1 MPMNRVSISRL
12 MLCCLAVLLVAL
24 GSLARAQDVAQDKTS
39 QDQKMVQQVPINPLL
54 KNHTNWFEPV
64 KIYDLRKE
72 HYPLADALFPKD
84 IKYDVYSAVGY
95 DLANTMVIRG
105 PKRSDGQREI
115 VIVDTLGNP
124 GITKE
129 VINTFRKTKDANG
142 EPILPQ
148 GKLPIRAIIYTHNHI
163 DHTFGVWGYLTEAD
177 RPPCKPA
184 DPKKAG
190 DDGYFDVD
198 AQNKDCVAVIGQ
210 YNINDGV
217 GTTAFVTGTIID
229 ARSSY
234 MYGNFLRNYKDGG
247 NQVNDGIGPQEYG
260 CCFDPETQ
268 TCVTAKE
275 KAAGKKCV
283 TLQGSYRMPS
293 RTFSEELYVTA
304 AGVQMKIIYVPSE
317 TNDELAIFLPDKLNS
332 GANVVASSLKPD
344 DWWGRGLLFS
354 AEVIQG
360 PSFPNLYSLRGTS
373 YRNPA
378 NWFRS
383 VDKLRAYDSWC
394 MVPSHGPPLCET
406 ENIHRLLRN
415 FRDAVQFT
423 HDQTIR
429 WMNKGFTMD
438 ELAPLI
444 ETIYLQKGGQEEIIM
459 KDLDNVK
466 PILNVNGK
474 VVDPR
479 DYLRP
484 FYGSLTQGV
493 REIYTGSIGW
503 YQADPVALRP
513 TPPHELGVRYVKM
526 MGGAKAV
533 NKAAQ
538 DALTKGEK
546 LLAEAKTENNS
557 AKAALGRGEVEWA
570 AELTTN
576 VIRAHVTPED
586 LLGISDDKPSPSPV
600 AQEDFLAAR
609 IIKANAFLKLGEL
622 AENPNWRNWY
632 ITAAHEL
639 KGLPFLDDIVGGLV
653 SPGVQGGLPAG
664 AWVNSLTLRLKAEK
678 TAPAGVD
685 KSLGFWFP
693 ADQQFG
699 AAGYLLKVRNG
710 IAEFIENTPHGEPL
724 TIGEVGR
731 ANLAI
736 SIEKKALDALLII
749 ESKIVANRKLTDP
762 EKKAEFEKWLKLA
775 ADSGLIKPLGNT
787 KLDEFAAAFF
797 SYFDPKPVGL
807 PPLTVR

>member
-1 MPMNRVSISRL
+1 MPLNRVSISRL
-12 MLCCLAVLLVAL
+12 VLGLSVLLFTLSAP
-24 GSLARAQDVAQDKTS
+24 ARAQESSARDKEL
-39 QDQKMVQQVPINPLL
+39 VQQVPINPLL
-54 KNHTNWFEPV
+54 KNHTNWFDPV
-64 KIYDLRKE
+64 KIYDLRLKND
-72 HYPLADALFPKD
+72 HYPLPDELFPKE

-95 DLANTMVIRG
+95 DLANTMVI
-105 PKRSDGQREI
+105 KDAKNSSGQREV

-129 VINTFRKTKDANG
+129 VINIFRDTKGVDG
-142 EPILPQ
+142 EYIFPHDQKDKI
-148 GKLPIRAIIYTHNHI
+148 PIRAIIYTHNHI

-177 RPPCKPA
+177 RPPCQQEDPTKPG
-184 DPKKAG
+184 P
-190 DDGYFDVD
+190 DGYFDVD
-198 AQNKDCVAVIGQ
+198 KENKECVAVIGQ
-210 YNINDGV
+210 SKINDGV
-217 GTTAFVTGTIID
+217 GTTAFITGTIID

-234 MYGNFLRNYKDGG
+234 MYGNFLRNYKEGG

-260 CCFDPETQ
+260 CCWDAKTQ
-268 TCVTAKE
+268 KCISVREKGKE
-275 KAAGKKCV
+275 CIQ
-283 TLQGSYRMPS
+283 LQGSYRMPS

-317 TNDELAIFLPDKLNS
+317 TNDELAVFLPDKLNS
-332 GANVVASSLKPD
+332 GGNIVATALKPD

-373 YRNPA
+373 FRNPA
-378 NWFRS
+378 TWYRS

-394 MVPSHGPPLCET
+394 MVPSHGPPVCEA

-438 ELAPLI
+438 ELAPLV
-444 ETIYLQKGGQEEIIM
+444 ETLYLQKDGEEEIIM

-466 PILNVNGK
+466 PILNVNAK

-484 FYGSLTQGV
+484 FYGSVTQGV
-493 REIYTGSIGW
+493 REVYAGNVGW
-503 YQADPVALRP
+503 FQADPVGLRP
-513 TPPHELGVRYVKM
+513 TPPHELGIRYLKV
-526 MGGAKAV
+526 MGGATKV
-533 NKAAQ
+533 NAAASE
-538 DALTKGEK
+538 ALTKGVK
-546 LLAEAKTENNS
+546 LLAEAKAENS
-557 AKAALGRGEVEWA
+557 EAKLVAGRGEVEWA

-576 VIRAHVTPED
+576 VVQAYVTPES
-586 LLGISDDKPSPSPV
+586 LLGISSGSGNSTPSPV
-600 AQEDFLAAR
+600 SKEDFQAAKN
-609 IIKANAFLKLGEL
+609 IKADAFLKLGEL

-639 KGLPFLDDIVGGLV
+639 KGQPFPPAIPGGLV

-664 AWVNSLTLRLKAEK
+664 AWVSSLSLRLKAEK
-678 TAPAGVD
+678 TAPAKVD
-685 KSLGFWFP
+685 LSLGFWFP
-693 ADQQFG
+693 ANSDQGFG
-699 AAGYLLKVRNG
+699 ALGYVVKIRNG
-710 IAEFIENTPHGEPL
+710 IAEFIENTPHGDNLALKDVES
-724 TIGEVGR
+724 

-736 SIEKKALDALLII
+736 SIEKRTLDELLI
-749 ESKIVANRKLTDP
+749 
-762 EKKAEFEKWLKLA
+762 AEMKGEQYFWAAFELA
-775 ADSGLIKPLGNT
+775 VKNNDIKPLNQKT
-787 KLDEFAAAFF
+787 TINDFKAAFTRC
-797 SYFDPKPVGL
+797 FDPKPVGL

>member
-1 MPMNRVSISRL
+1 MPLNRVSIPRL
-12 MLCCLAVLLVAL
+12 VLGCLAALLIDLSAPAL
-24 GSLARAQDVAQDKTS
+24 AQDNSAPNTKV
-39 QDQKMVQQVPINPLL
+39 VQQVPINPLL
-54 KNHTNWFEPV
+54 KNHTNWFDPV
-64 KIYDLRKE
+64 RIYDLRKN
-72 HYPLADALFPKD
+72 HYPLPDEQFPKD
-84 IKYDVYSAVGY
+84 VRYDVYSAVGY
-95 DLANTMVIRG
+95 DLANTMVIKG

-129 VINTFRKTKDANG
+129 VINHFRTTRGADG
-142 EPILPQ
+142 DFILPP
-148 GKLPIRAIIYTHNHI
+148 GPLPIRAIIYTHNHI

-177 RPPCKPA
+177 RPPCKPE
-184 DPKKAG
+184 DPTKPG
-190 DDGYFDVD
+190 SDGYFDVD

-210 YNINDGV
+210 YKINDGV

-234 MYGNFLRNYKDGG
+234 MYGNFLRNFRDKDGG

-260 CCFDPETQ
+260 CCWDPETKRCL
-268 TCVTAKE
+268 TLKD
-275 KAAGKKCV
+275 KAEGKKCIS
-283 TLQGSYRMPS
+283 LQGSYRMPS
-293 RTFSEELYVTA
+293 RTFNEELYITA

-317 TNDELAIFLPDKLNS
+317 TSDELAVFLPDKLNS
-332 GANVVASSLKPD
+332 GGNIAASSLKPD

-378 NWFRS
+378 DWFRS

-394 MVPSHGPPLCET
+394 MVPSHGPPVCEA

-438 ELAPLI
+438 ELAPLV
-444 ETIYLQKGGQEEIIM
+444 ETLYLQKGGEQEIIM
-459 KDLDNVK
+459 NDLDKVK
-466 PILNVNGK
+466 PILNVNRTI
-474 VVDPR
+474 VDPQ

-484 FYGSLTQGV
+484 FYGSVTQGV
-493 REIYTGSIGW
+493 REVYAGSVGW
-503 YQADPVALRP
+503 FQGDPVGLRP

-526 MGGAKAV
+526 MGGAKGV
-533 NKAAQ
+533 NEAARI
-538 DALTKGEK
+538 ALKTGEK
-546 LLAEAKTENNS
+546 LLAEAKEENNE
-557 AKAALGRGEVEWA
+557 AKLAAGRGEVEWA

-576 VIRAHVTPED
+576 VVRAYVTPED
-586 LLGISDDKPSPSPV
+586 LLGISSGNSTSGPV
-600 AQEDFLAAR
+600 SKEDFLAAR
-609 IIKANAFLKLGEL
+609 EIKANAFLKLGEL

-639 KGLPFLDDIVGGLV
+639 KGFKFPDAIVGGLV

-664 AWVNSLTLRLKAEK
+664 AWVNSLSLRLKAEK
-678 TAPAGVD
+678 TAPAKLD
-685 KSLGFWFP
+685 LSLGFWFP
-693 ADQQFG
+693 AGSDQGFD
-699 AAGYLLKVRNG
+699 ALGYIVRIRNG
-710 IAEFIENTPHGEPL
+710 IAEFIENTPHGENL
-724 TIGEVGR
+724 SKSEIES

-736 SIEKKALDALLII
+736 SIEKKTLDELLIA
-749 ESKIVANRKLTDP
+749 ESKG
-762 EKKAEFEKWLKLA
+762 E
-775 ADSGLIKPLGNT
+775 
-787 KLDEFAAAFF
+787 AAFWAAYQLAVDRHEIIPLNERTTINDF
-797 SYFDPKPVGL
+797 KAAFTRCFDPKPVGL

>member
-1 MPMNRVSISRL
+1 MSLNRVSIS
-12 MLCCLAVLLVAL
+12 CLTLGLSVLLVTLSVPAL
-24 GSLARAQDVAQDKTS
+24 AQDSRAQDKKV
-39 QDQKMVQQVPINPLL
+39 VQEVPINPLL
-54 KNHTNWFEPV
+54 KNHTNWFDPV
-64 KIYDLRKE
+64 KIYDLRQD
-72 HYPLADALFPKD
+72 HYPLPDAQFPKGVR
-84 IKYDVYSAVGY
+84 YDVYSAVGY

-124 GITKE
+124 GIAKE
-129 VINTFRKTKDANG
+129 VINTFRSTKDANG

-177 RPPCKPA
+177 RPPCKPE
-184 DPKKAG
+184 DPTKPGA
-190 DDGYFDVD
+190 DGYFDVD

-210 YNINDGV
+210 YKINDGV

-234 MYGNFLRNYKDGG
+234 MYGNFLRNYKEGG

-260 CCFDPETQ
+260 CCFDPKT
-268 TCVTAKE
+268 
-275 KAAGKKCV
+275 KKCL
-283 TLQGSYRMPS
+283 TLKERAEGKECISLQGSYRMPS
-293 RTFSEELYVTA
+293 RTFNEELYVAA

-317 TNDELAIFLPDKLNS
+317 TSDELAVFLPDKLNS
-332 GANVVASSLKPD
+332 GGNVVASSLKPD

-378 NWFRS
+378 DWFRS

-394 MVPSHGPPLCET
+394 MVPSHGPPVCEA

-444 ETIYLQKGGQEEIIM
+444 ETLYLQKNGEEEIIM
-459 KDLDNVK
+459 NDLDKVK
-466 PILNVNGK
+466 PILNVNAK

-484 FYGSLTQGV
+484 FYGSVTQGV
-493 REIYTGSIGW
+493 REVYAGNVGW
-503 YQADPVALRP
+503 FQADPVGLRP
-513 TPPHELGVRYVKM
+513 TPPHELGIRYLKM
-526 MGGAKAV
+526 MGGAKEV

-538 DALTKGEK
+538 DALTKGDK
-546 LLAEAKTENNS
+546 LLAEAKAENS
-557 AKAALGRGEVEWA
+557 EAKVLAGRGEVEWA

-576 VIRAHVTPED
+576 VIRAHVNPQD
-586 LLGISDDKPSPSPV
+586 LLGISDGKSNPSPV
-600 AQEDFLAAR
+600 AKDDFLAAR
-609 IIKANAFLKLGEL
+609 NIKAGAFLKLGEL

-639 KGLPFLDDIVGGLV
+639 RDFPFPDDIVGGLV

-664 AWVNSLTLRLKAEK
+664 AWVNSLTLRLKAEL
-678 TAPAGVD
+678 TAPARVE

-693 ADQQFG
+693 ADSDQQFG
-699 AAGYLLKVRNG
+699 ALGYVLKIRNG
-710 IAEFIENTPHGEPL
+710 IAEFIENTPHGQPL
-724 TIGEVGR
+724 TIEEVQK
-731 ANLAI
+731 ADLAI

-749 ESKIVANRKLTDP
+749 EGKIVANSKLTDP
-762 EKKAEFEKWLKLA
+762 EKRAVFEKWLKEA
-775 ADSGLIKPLGNT
+775 ADNGLIKPLGNT
-787 KLDEFAAAFF
+787 KLADFEAAFF
-797 SYFDPKPVGL
+797 GYFDLKPVGL

>member
-1 MPMNRVSISRL
+1 MSINLSSILRRAS
-12 MLCCLAVLLVAL
+12 LCGIALVFVFCTQ
-24 GSLARAQDVAQDKTS
+24 SHAQDSSRIQE
-39 QDQKMVQQVPINPLL
+39 VPINPLL
-54 KNHTNWFEPV
+54 KNHTNWFDPV
-64 KIYDLRKE
+64 KIYDIRRD
-72 HYPLADALFPKD
+72 HYPLPDAQVPKD
-84 IKYDVYSAVGY
+84 VRYDVYSAVGY
-95 DLANTMVIRG
+95 DLANTMVIKG
-105 PKRSDGQREI
+105 PKNSRGQREV

-129 VINTFRKTKDANG
+129 VINHFRTTKGADG
-142 EPILPQ
+142 DFILPA

-177 RPPCKPA
+177 RPPCKQE
-184 DPKKAG
+184 DPTTPG
-190 DDGYFDVD
+190 PDGYFDVD

-210 YNINDGV
+210 YKINDGV
-217 GTTAFVTGTIID
+217 GTTAFITGTIID

-234 MYGNFLRNYKDGG
+234 MYGNFLRNYKEGG

-260 CCFDPETQ
+260 CCFDQKTKRCLTLQER
-268 TCVTAKE
+268 AEGKE
-275 KAAGKKCV
+275 CI

-293 RTFSEELYVTA
+293 RTFNEELYITA
-304 AGVQMKIIYVPSE
+304 AGVQMKIVYVPSE
-317 TNDELAIFLPDKLNS
+317 TNDELAVFLPDKLNS
-332 GANVVASSLKPD
+332 GGNVVASALKPS

-378 NWFRS
+378 TWYRS

-394 MVPSHGPPLCET
+394 MVPSHGPPVCEA

-444 ETIYLQKGGQEEIIM
+444 ETLYLQKNGEEEIIM
-459 KDLDNVK
+459 NDLDKVK
-466 PILNVNGK
+466 PILNVNAK

-484 FYGSLTQGV
+484 FYGSVTQGV
-493 REIYTGSIGW
+493 REVYAGNVGW
-503 YQADPVALRP
+503 FQADPVGLRP
-513 TPPHELGVRYVKM
+513 TPPHELGIRYLKV
-526 MGGAKAV
+526 MGGATKV
-533 NKAAQ
+533 NEAATE
-538 DALTKGEK
+538 ALNKGVK
-546 LLAEAKTENNS
+546 LLAEAKAENS
-557 AKAALGRGEVEWA
+557 EAKTVAGRGEVEWA

-576 VIRAHVTPED
+576 VVRAYVTPES
-586 LLGISDDKPSPSPV
+586 LLGISDVKSPPSPV
-600 AQEDFLAAR
+600 SKDDFQAAKN
-609 IIKANAFLKLGEL
+609 IKADAFLKLGEL

-639 KGLPFLDDIVGGLV
+639 KGQPFPATIEGGLV

-664 AWVNSLTLRLKAEK
+664 AWVSSLSLRLKAEK
-678 TAPAGVD
+678 TAPANLD
-685 KSLGFWFP
+685 LSLGFWFP
-693 ADQQFG
+693 ANTDQGFG
-699 AAGYLLKVRNG
+699 ALGYIVKIRNG
-710 IAEFIENTPHGEPL
+710 IAEFIENTPHGDNL
-724 TIGEVGR
+724 SKTEVEG

-736 SIEKKALDALLII
+736 SIEKRTLDELLIA
-749 ESKIVANRKLTDP
+749 EMKG
-762 EKKAEFEKWLKLA
+762 EKYFWTAFA
-775 ADSGLIKPLGNT
+775 AAVEHGDIKPLNKKTTIAGF
-787 KLDEFAAAFF
+787 KDAFTG
-797 SYFDPKPVGL
+797 YFDPKPVGL

>member
-1 MPMNRVSISRL
+1 MSLNLSLVLRRASG
-12 MLCCLAVLLVAL
+12 CLTALLVVFCAQ
-24 GSLARAQDVAQDKTS
+24 SLAQDSTKVIQE
-39 QDQKMVQQVPINPLL
+39 VPINPLL
-54 KNHTNWFEPV
+54 KNHTNWFDPV
-64 KIYDLRKE
+64 KIYDLRKD
-72 HYPLADALFPKD
+72 HYPLPDAQVPKD
-84 IKYDVYSAVGY
+84 ISYDVYSAVGY
-95 DLANTMVIRG
+95 DLANTMVIKG

-124 GITKE
+124 GITQE
-129 VINTFRKTKDANG
+129 VIRHFRTTRGADG
-142 EPILPQ
+142 EFILPP

-177 RPPCKPA
+177 RPPCKPE
-184 DPKKAG
+184 DPTKPGA
-190 DDGYFDVD
+190 DGYFDVD

-210 YNINDGV
+210 YKINDGV

-234 MYGNFLRNYKDGG
+234 MYGNFLRNYKEGG

-260 CCFDPETQ
+260 CCFDPKT
-268 TCVTAKE
+268 
-275 KAAGKKCV
+275 KKCL
-283 TLQGSYRMPS
+283 TLQERAEGKECISLQGSYRMPS
-293 RTFSEELYVTA
+293 RTFNEELYITA

-317 TNDELAIFLPDKLNS
+317 TNDELAVFLPDKLNS
-332 GANVVASSLKPD
+332 GGNFVASALKPD

-378 NWFRS
+378 DWFRS

-394 MVPSHGPPLCET
+394 MVPSHGPPVCEA

-444 ETIYLQKGGQEEIIM
+444 ETLYLQKNGEEEIIM
-459 KDLDNVK
+459 NDLDKVK
-466 PILNVNGK
+466 PILNVNAK

-484 FYGSLTQGV
+484 FYGSVTQGV
-493 REIYTGSIGW
+493 REVYAGNVGW
-503 YQADPVALRP
+503 FQADPVGLRP
-513 TPPHELGVRYVKM
+513 TPPHDLGIRYLKM
-526 MGGAKAV
+526 MGGAKEV

-538 DALTKGEK
+538 DALTRGDK
-546 LLAEAKTENNS
+546 LLAEAKAENS
-557 AKAALGRGEVEWA
+557 EAKALAGRGEVEWA

-576 VIRAHVTPED
+576 VVRAYVTPED
-586 LLGISDDKPSPSPV
+586 LLGISSGNSTSGPV
-600 AQEDFLAAR
+600 SKEDFQTAKN
-609 IIKANAFLKLGEL
+609 IKANAFLKLGEL

-639 KGLPFLDDIVGGLV
+639 KGFPFPDAIVGGLV

-664 AWVNSLTLRLKAEK
+664 AWVNSLTLRLKAEL
-678 TAPAGVD
+678 TAPARVE

-693 ADQQFG
+693 ADSDQQFG
-699 AAGYLLKVRNG
+699 ALGYVLKIRNG
-710 IAEFIENTPHGEPL
+710 IAEFIENTPHGENL
-724 TIGEVGR
+724 TLKDVES

-736 SIEKKALDALLII
+736 SIEKKTLDELLIA
-749 ESKIVANRKLTDP
+749 EMKG
-762 EKKAEFEKWLKLA
+762 EKYFWAAFALA
-775 ADSGLIKPLGNT
+775 VGRGDIKPLNQQTTIDGF
-787 KLDEFAAAFF
+787 KDAFTRC
-797 SYFDPKPVGL
+797 FDPKPVGL

>member
-1 MPMNRVSISRL
+1 MPLNRVSISRVV
-12 MLCCLAVLLVAL
+12 LCLSVLLIAL
-24 GSLARAQDVAQDKTS
+24 SAPALAQDKGA
-39 QDQKMVQQVPINPLL
+39 QDRNVIQEVPINPLL
-54 KNHTNWFEPV
+54 RNHTNWFDPV
-64 KIYDLRKE
+64 RIYDLRKD
-72 HYPLADALFPKD
+72 HHPLPDDRFPKE

-95 DLANTMVIRG
+95 DLANTMVIKG
-105 PKRSDGQREI
+105 PARSDGKREI
-115 VIVDTLGNP
+115 IIVDTLGNP

-129 VINTFRKTKDANG
+129 VITTFRNTKDSRG
-142 EPILPQ
+142 EYIFPHDPKE
-148 GKLPIRAIIYTHNHI
+148 KLPIKAIIYTHNHI
-163 DHTFGVWGYLTEAD
+163 DHTFGVWGYLTEAAL
-177 RPPCKPA
+177 PPCKPA
-184 DPKKAG
+184 DPAKAG
-190 DDGYFDVD
+190 DDGYFDID
-198 AQNKDCVAVIGQ
+198 AQNKDCVAIIGQ
-210 YNINDGV
+210 YNINEGV
-217 GTTAFVTGTIID
+217 GTTAFISGTIID

-260 CCFDPETQ
+260 CCFDPETGK
-268 TCVTAKE
+268 CLTAKD
-275 KAAGKKCV
+275 KTSGKKCIS
-283 TLQGSYRMPS
+283 LQGSYRMPS
-293 RTFSEELYVTA
+293 RTFTDELYVTA

-317 TNDELAIFLPDKLNS
+317 TNDELSVFLPDKLNS
-332 GANVVASSLKPD
+332 GGNVVASAVKPD

-394 MVPSHGPPLCET
+394 MVPSHGPPLCEA

-429 WMNKGFTMD
+429 WMNKGFTMN
-438 ELAPLI
+438 ELAPLV
-444 ETIYLQKGGQEEIIM
+444 ESIYLQKNGEEETIM
-459 KDLDNVK
+459 TELDKVK

-484 FYGSLTQGV
+484 FYGSVVQGV
-493 REIYTGSIGW
+493 REIYAGTVGW
-503 YQADPVALRP
+503 YEADPVALRP
-513 TPPHELGVRYVKM
+513 TTPHELGIRYVKM
-526 MGGAKAV
+526 MGGAKQV

-538 DALTKGEK
+538 EALTKGEK
-546 LLAEAKTENNS
+546 LLAEAKAENNP
-557 AKAALGRGEVEWA
+557 AKLTLGRGEVEWA
-570 AELTTN
+570 AELTSN
-576 VIRAHVTPED
+576 VVRAYVTTED
-586 LLGISDDKPSPSPV
+586 LLGLTSEKSSPSTV
-600 AQEDFLAAR
+600 AKEDFFAAR
-609 IIKANAFLKLGEL
+609 EIKANALLKLGEL

-639 KGLPFLDDIVGGLV
+639 KGFPFLEDIVGGLV
-653 SPGVQGGLPAG
+653 APGVQGGLPAG
-664 AWVNSLTLRLKAEK
+664 AWVNSLTLRLRAEI
-678 TAPAGVD
+678 TAPAHVQT
-685 KSLGFWFP
+685 SLGFWFP

-699 AAGYLLKVRNG
+699 ALGYVLQIRNG
-710 IAEFIENTPHGEPL
+710 IAEFIENTPHGDPL
-724 TIGEVGR
+724 TREDVEK

-749 ESKIVANRKLTDP
+749 ESKIIASRKLTEP
-762 EKKAEFEKWLKLA
+762 EKKAELEKWLKEA
-775 ADSGLIKPLGNT
+775 VDAGLIKPLHNT
-787 KLDEFAAAFF
+787 NLAEFAAAFF
-797 SYFDPKPVGL
+797 GYFEPKPVGL